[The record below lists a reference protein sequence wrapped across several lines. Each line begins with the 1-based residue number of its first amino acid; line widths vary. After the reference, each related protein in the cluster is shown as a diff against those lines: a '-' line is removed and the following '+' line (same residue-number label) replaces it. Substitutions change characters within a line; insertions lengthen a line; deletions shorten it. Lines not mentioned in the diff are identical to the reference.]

1 MKINSRNQIL
11 TVLLIAQIVL
21 AAFLIFRSSG
31 SSNATEAGGFLVS
44 DFAIDQVDEITVRDS
59 LNELVF
65 AKNTEGNWVL
75 RSGGDY
81 PIDNARI
88 ASLLGAISG
97 LQANR
102 LIAQNVSS
110 HNRLQVSDDNF
121 SRIIQLQA
129 GDRTDTLYVGSAA
142 GANATHMRVNDQPE
156 VYLTSG
162 LAAFDIPTGVT
173 AWIDAVYFSAP
184 QENILR
190 IKVENANGTFEFVK
204 QNDTWTMLNLE
215 TGETFNPDGI
225 NSILNQVSNLRMNA
239 PLGTEV
245 QESYG
250 LSAPTATV
258 TITVQEEDASPDEGT
273 PEPAATAIPQIVTNT
288 YVLLIGSQ
296 LENSDFVAKIS
307 SSDYY
312 VALSVGASGVF
323 RTLTREGV
331 VIVAPEATDE
341 ATPEVTLEVTTE
353 ATAEI
358 TAEATTAP
366 ISTLEAT
373 PKSTDTSEATDT
385 P

>member
-11 TVLLIAQIVL
+11 TAILVLQIVFV
-21 AAFLIFRSSG
+21 AFLIFRNSG
-31 SSNATEAGGFLVS
+31 SSGATEADGFLVS
-44 DFAIDQVDEITVRDS
+44 DLAIDQVNEITVRDS

-65 AKNTEGNWVL
+65 AKNTDGTWVL

-81 PIDNARI
+81 PVDNAKI
-88 ASLLGAISG
+88 AGLLGAISG

-121 SRIIQLQA
+121 SRVVELQT
-129 GDRTDTLYVGSAA
+129 GDRTDTIYVGSAA
-142 GANATHMRVNDQPE
+142 GANATHMRLNDQPE

-162 LAAFDIPTGVT
+162 LASFDIPTGVT

-204 QNDTWTMLNLE
+204 QNDIWTMLNLAE
-215 TGETFNPDGI
+215 GETFNPNGFT
-225 NSILNQVSNLRMNA
+225 SILNQISNLRMNA

-250 LSAPTATV
+250 LSEPTATV
-258 TITVQEEDASPDEGT
+258 TITVQEEVASPDEGT
-273 PEPAATAIPQIVTNT
+273 PEPAATAVTQFVTNT

-296 LENSDFVAKIS
+296 LESSDFVAKIS

-312 VALSVGASGVF
+312 VALSVGGSGVF
-323 RTLTREGV
+323 RTLNREGV
-331 VIVAPEATDE
+331 IIVAPEATGE
-341 ATPEVTLEVTTE
+341 ATPEFTAE
-353 ATAEI
+353 ATIEI
-358 TAEATTAP
+358 TAEATVVPFNTP
-366 ISTLEAT
+366 ESTPEAT
-373 PKSTDTSEATDT
+373 PTEEATDT